1 MFSKSSLLSYPLIL
15 VASLALVVSCGQR
28 ESSPPDDENL
38 ATNKNLPGEAD
49 QAPLEISQAHMMQMP
64 PGQTR
69 AAVYMSI
76 KNIAKEPQFLVQA
89 STEIAGATEIH
100 NTVYEEGMMKMRRVN
115 HLQFNPGDSTNFE
128 PGGLHFML
136 LDVAEPPGV
145 GESFNLVLELKNHS
159 ITVPVEV
166 RAVH

>member
-1 MFSKSSLLSYPLIL
+1 MLIKSSSFSSPFIL
-15 VASLALVVSCGQR
+15 VALLVFVVSCGQT
-28 ESSPPDDENL
+28 ESDPPDGENV
-38 ATNKNLPGEAD
+38 NIEKNLPEKNN